1 MESFGSATDYVVDVF
16 GYFVAGSSGAS
27 FVAVT
32 PCRVVDTRV
41 AGGALV
47 GGVERSFRV
56 TGTGPEFVAQGGQ
69 AEGCGLP
76 EGVVAVEAS
85 VSAVAPGSGGFA
97 RVWAAGS
104 VMPTATFLNFTAGES
119 VTNAGAVP
127 VAGSGVAELTVESF
141 GSATDYVVDVF
152 GYYIVLQP
160 VGTVFDGQ
168 SLSILGRFPSKV
180 MTAMDAATG
189 LSLWSRNVAVGSAA
203 WHDLALTAVD
213 RLFPYGSVA
222 LSTALVM
229 NGGQSDLWD
238 GESGAQ
244 VYAEEVAYAAAAR
257 AAGFDVVVAITIC
270 PGQYSEAEEAARLE
284 HNDLLLADASGGFD
298 AVVDV
303 AALPELADPTDLT
316 YYDALGIH
324 WTEAGAQIAADAVAP
339 VLQAK
344 LGL

>member
-1 MESFGSATDYVVDVF
+1 M
-16 GYFVAGSSGAS
+16 
-27 FVAVT
+27 
-32 PCRVVDTRV
+32 RWI
-41 AGGALV
+41 LV
-47 GGVERSFRV
+47 GV
-56 TGTGPEFVAQGGQ
+56 
-69 AEGCGLP
+69 
-76 EGVVAVEAS
+76 
-85 VSAVAPGSGGFA
+85 A
-97 RVWAAGS
+97 RVIPNRAAHPETPGLDLD
-104 VMPTATFLNFTAGES
+104 VLKAILAFT
-119 VTNAGAVP
+119 
-127 VAGSGVAELTVESF
+127 
-141 GSATDYVVDVF
+141 
-152 GYYIVLQP
+152 
-160 VGTVFDGQ
+160 DGCIYR
-168 SLSILGRFPSKV
+168 SRGK
-180 MTAMDAATG
+180 G

-213 RLFPYGSVA
+213 RLFPYGGVA

-324 WTEAGAQIAADAVAP
+324 WTEAGAQIAADALAP
-339 VLQAK
+339 VLQAN